1 MMLEN
6 DKIAEYVRSATAEVF
21 STMLGLE
28 IEPVPEHV
36 DAADPAVND
45 GVLTFIGLAGPWTGA
60 GTISCTAEFA
70 CQLCAHFLMVEAP
83 SVNEEVLDAMGELT
97 NMIIGNFKT
106 MVEEHL
112 GPLCLSIPTVIYGR
126 NFTSRSTGHN
136 AWIVLPFRCKGEMIE
151 IRVCLAPSKESGSRH
166 MILNQPAQV
175 TV

>member
-1 MMLEN
+1 ML
-6 DKIAEYVRSATAEVF
+6 DTKQLAEYVRSAAADVF

-28 IEPVPEHV
+28 IEPAPEHL
-36 DAADPAVND
+36 DAADPAVTE

-60 GTISCTAEFA
+60 GTIACTADFA
-70 CQLCAHFLMVEAP
+70 CKLCSQFLMTEAN

-136 AWIVLPFRCKGEMIE
+136 DWVVLPFQCQGEKIE
-151 IRVCLAPSKESGSRH
+151 IRVCLAPTPTRGSSH
-166 MILNQPAQV
+166 HSILSHPIAV
-175 TV
+175 S